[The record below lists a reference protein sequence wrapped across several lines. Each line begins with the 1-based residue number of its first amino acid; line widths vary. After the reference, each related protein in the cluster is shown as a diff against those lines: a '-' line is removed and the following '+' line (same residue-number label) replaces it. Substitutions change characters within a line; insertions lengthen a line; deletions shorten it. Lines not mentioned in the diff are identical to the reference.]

1 MWLNSMGKMQSCA
14 SVSLWCDD
22 KDKLVE
28 MNNNDHSRAINER
41 TTTFLGKL
49 TIDNDLR

>member
-1 MWLNSMGKMQSCA
+1 MWLVSMGRMQYYA
-14 SVSLWCDD
+14 SVSLWYNDT
-22 KDKLVE
+22 DKLVE

-41 TTTFLGKL
+41 TTTLLGKL